1 MKTQRLFLRKQC
13 HRQRSILC
21 VNRFLRLRRNRFLLQ
36 TLHNQKYGNMH
47 RMLTCLCI
55 GPSIQIRG
63 FMKDRSLFT
72 NRRQI
77 VLCVSWKH

>member
-1 MKTQRLFLRKQC
+1 
-13 HRQRSILC
+13 
-21 VNRFLRLRRNRFLLQ
+21 
-36 TLHNQKYGNMH
+36 MH

-63 FMKDRSLFT
+63 FMKGRSLFT